1 MERNK
6 RLFRAKT
13 LNNFIEIYDIPDL
26 LQDTDLPDGIN
37 LEEFINVD
45 TCKNI
50 IEYFESNVDKDY
62 NKNSGLAFFNKKRNR
77 ICAGFS
83 LDFSSSGIIND
94 SIFLFLNSAL
104 KLYTQKYKYLKTDE
118 AGRWRLT
125 PLYNLQRYDG
135 EEEGYFTLHHEHTG
149 QYPYRMLAWMIY
161 LNDAECGTV
170 FPHQEKTITPKVGRT
185 VIWPATWTHPHKGV
199 TPNIGIKYIA
209 TGWYYFLPVG
219 EPQFDGHHPHEA
231 RQEIVV

>member
-6 RLFRAKT
+6 RLFRART

-62 NKNSGLAFFNKKRNR
+62 NKNNGLAYFNKKRNR

-94 SIFLFLNSAL
+94 SIFLFLNFL
-104 KLYTQKYKYLKTDE
+104 LFYL
-118 AGRWRLT
+118 L
-125 PLYNLQRYDG
+125 
-135 EEEGYFTLHHEHTG
+135 
-149 QYPYRMLAWMIY
+149 
-161 LNDAECGTV
+161 V
-170 FPHQEKTITPKVGRT
+170 
-185 VIWPATWTHPHKGV
+185 
-199 TPNIGIKYIA
+199 
-209 TGWYYFLPVG
+209 
-219 EPQFDGHHPHEA
+219 
-231 RQEIVV
+231 